1 MGLLALAHSP
11 MLASQSLETETFS
24 YQLEDLKELKDALE
38 ATVSSEGKTVF
49 LYDKRKVL
57 IQDKK
62 ENFPFIKA
70 VMIEFNPQSGASAT
84 GPMVRVELFFDEAR
98 DAARSG
104 VRVEGGFERG
114 PVTIRNSPGRG
125 NRIRVDAIERNMTSS
140 SNQMSF
146 LMVQS
151 GSWARLNVSRE
162 VPRPTYF
169 RSYLTR
175 HGWIDESIGFEWSRV
190 GTVLEVAPRV
200 RGNLIEL
207 ELIPVV
213 TSLVKGS
220 AESMRIR
227 ELATRVTV
235 ASGHRVHVGG
245 FDKADSEFNRQFL
258 GYDRRSGSGAVSFSV
273 RATIQ

>member
-1 MGLLALAHSP
+1 MVEA
-11 MLASQSLETETFS
+11 QELETKTFS
-24 YQLEDLKELKDALE
+24 YQLEDLKELKDALK
-38 ATVSSEGKTVF
+38 ATLSPEGKTVF

-62 ENFPFIKA
+62 ENFPFIEA
-70 VMIEFNPQSGASAT
+70 VMGEFQPRSESAAT
-84 GPMVRVELFFDEAR
+84 GPMVRVELFFDEVR
-98 DAARSG
+98 DQSRSG
-104 VRVEGGFERG
+104 LRVEGGVDTG
-114 PVTIRNSPGRG
+114 PVIIQNSPGSG
-125 NRIRVDAIERNMTSS
+125 NRIHVGAIDRNMTSS

-151 GSWARLNVSRE
+151 GSWARLNISRE
-162 VPRPTYF
+162 VPRPLYF

-175 HGWIDESIGFEWSRV
+175 RGWIEESIGFEWSRV
-190 GTVLEVAPRV
+190 GTVLEVAPQV
-200 RGNLIEL
+200 RGKLIEL

-213 TSLVKGS
+213 TSLVNGS
-220 AESMRIR
+220 TESLRIR

-258 GYDRRSGSGAVSFSV
+258 GYDRRSGSGSVSFAV